1 MGAKEKGQEGEEG
14 GRQRVCKFMRIQGTD
29 THTQPHTH
37 TQTGLAYAAFKYCLF
52 IGITTYMFGV

>member
-29 THTQPHTH
+29 THTHNHTH
-37 TQTGLAYAAFKYCLF
+37 IHKQA
-52 IGITTYMFGV
+52 